1 MGGVLENDQSK
12 PRVVL
17 DSLDLAE
24 AQRRLCVA
32 ALDRAGDPTA
42 AAAALLGVSRDDLLD
57 LLVRLRVDW
66 IPIDSSDQ
74 PAA

>member
-1 MGGVLENDQSK
+1 VGGVLENDQSK

-17 DSLDLAE
+17 DSLD
-24 AQRRLCVA
+24 QRRLCVA
-32 ALDRAGDPTA
+32 ALDRAGDPT

>member
-1 MGGVLENDQSK
+1 MLENDQSK

-42 AAAALLGVSRDDLLD
+42 AALLGVSRDDLLD

>member
-1 MGGVLENDQSK
+1 MLENDQSK

-42 AAAALLGVSRDDLLD
+42 AAALLGVSRDDLLD

>member
-17 DSLDLAE
+17 DSLDLEE

-32 ALDRAGDPTA
+32 ALDRAGDPT
-42 AAAALLGVSRDDLLD
+42 AAALLGVSRDDLLD

>member
-17 DSLDLAE
+17 DSLD
-24 AQRRLCVA
+24 QRRLCVA
-32 ALDRAGDPTA
+32 ALDRAGDPT

>member
-1 MGGVLENDQSK
+1 L
-12 PRVVL
+12 VL

-32 ALDRAGDPTA
+32 ALDRAGDPT

>member
-42 AAAALLGVSRDDLLD
+42 AAALLGVSRDDLLD

>member
-1 MGGVLENDQSK
+1 MLENDQPK

-17 DSLDLAE
+17 DSLDLEE

-32 ALDRAGDPTA
+32 ALDRAGDPTG
-42 AAAALLGVSRDDLLD
+42 AAALLGVSRDDLLD

-66 IPIDSSDQ
+66 IPIDSADQ

>member
-1 MGGVLENDQSK
+1 MLENDQSK

-42 AAAALLGVSRDDLLD
+42 AAALLGVSRDDLLD

-66 IPIDSSDQ
+66 IPIESDQ